1 MIKINL
7 SLLGNVFSK
16 VSDIKN
22 NLTSTDT
29 DKPLSAAQGKELKTQ
44 VDTKVNKVT
53 GKELSS
59 NDFTDS
65 LKNKLEND
73 VLSANFGYI
82 DENLKMHFTVASLD
96 LDVDDDIIQE
106 GEKTNVQA
114 TLTDDKEEPIEGIRV
129 NFYELYTPTIS
140 LSGNSIIQSGQRADI
155 TAKVKDSD
163 GSIVAGETVYFFES
177 TTYRCIGK
185 GVTDDNGIAHITHSS
200 NDNGATFTQSAS
212 NGYLGTGKGQIGVF
226 ASMDKKLVDGSI
238 VSETYSILDC
248 IKYDK
253 GILDDPQ
260 TNDIYDTRD
269 ANSLLTRTSEYSKL
283 TEVTTGNALLWLFN
297 LPSECTVDFEFMQV
311 DGTNSNHSIRVHN
324 NTSYKTSFALYNLGY
339 DSSII
344 GQWIKLRLTITDGS
358 ATLTSLDDTSK
369 TKTNT
374 FSGTGNRWSIS
385 TTDNISEL
393 RIRNVKVYP
402 I

>member
-7 SLLGNVFSK
+7 NSLNNVFSK

-29 DKPLSAAQGKELKTQ
+29 NKPLSAAQGKELKTQ
-44 VDTKVNKVT
+44 VDTKVDKVT

-82 DENLKMHFTVASLD
+82 DEDLKIHFTVASLD
-96 LDVDDDIIQE
+96 LDVDDNIIQQ
-106 GEKTNVQA
+106 GEKTDVQA
-114 TLTDDKEEPIEGIRV
+114 TLTDDKEEPIEDIRV
-129 NFYELYTPTIS
+129 NFYEIYTPTIN

-212 NGYLGTGKGQIGVF
+212 NGYLGTGKGQVGVI

-238 VSETYSILDC
+238 VSETYEVLDC
-248 IKYDK
+248 YVKDMGTLNDHNDSMWTAQNVTFTPRQAEYTDIVK
-253 GILDDPQ
+253 G
-260 TNDIYDTRD
+260 TGS
-269 ANSLLTRTSEYSKL
+269 SLLISLE
-283 TEVTTGNALLWLFN
+283 
-297 LPSECTVDFEFMQV
+297 LPIGSVIEFELKQIGGTKVNYIFGLRQAKSYLG
-311 DGTNSNHSIRVHN
+311 DGTSLN
-324 NTSYKTSFALYNLGY
+324 NLGANV
-339 DSSII
+339 DE
-344 GQWIKLRLTITDGS
+344 WVRVKVELKDDGYAI
-358 ATLTSLDDTSK
+358 ATNLDDTS
-369 TKTNT
+369 
-374 FSGTGNRWSIS
+374 S
-385 TTDNISEL
+385 TDRVNSTAYTSTPKFAFWLSDTASED
-393 RIRNVKVYP
+393 
-402 I
+402 

>member
-29 DKPLSAAQGKELKTQ
+29 NKPLSAAQGKELKTQ

-82 DENLKMHFTVASLD
+82 DEDLKIHFTVASLD
-96 LDVDDDIIQE
+96 LDVDDNIIQQ
-106 GEKTNVQA
+106 GEKTDIQA
-114 TLTDDKEEPIEGIRV
+114 TLTDDKEEPIEDIRV
-129 NFYELYTPTIS
+129 NFYEIYTPIIN
-140 LSGNSIIQSGQRADI
+140 LSGNSIIQSGQRSDI

-163 GSIVAGETVYFFES
+163 GSIVTGETVYFFES
-177 TTYRCIGK
+177 TTHRCIGK

-212 NGYLGTGKGQIGVF
+212 NGYLGTGKGQVGVI

-238 VSETYSILDC
+238 VSGTYNVIDGLYFEDGKSDKSSNWNLSSVGYSSDGESVTLNNTTGSSKWSVLKINASTTYLDSTLDYCMELDVKNVSGTNVALILDNTNVNVKDYITTSDFTH
-248 IKYDK
+248 IK
-253 GILDDPQ
+253 
-260 TNDIYDTRD
+260 IYTDR
-269 ANSLLTRTSEYSKL
+269 SQSKVFY
-283 TEVTTGNALLWLFN
+283 EIDGVT
-297 LPSECTVDFEFMQV
+297 
-311 DGTNSNHSIRVHN
+311 
-324 NTSYKTSFALYNLGY
+324 
-339 DSSII
+339 
-344 GQWIKLRLTITDGS
+344 
-358 ATLTSLDDTSK
+358 
-369 TKTNT
+369 
-374 FSGTGNRWSIS
+374 
-385 TTDNISEL
+385 
-393 RIRNVKVYP
+393 RNVTMGTADGHITFRVGNNESYSFKNFVVYP

>member
-29 DKPLSAAQGKELKTQ
+29 NKPLSAAQGKELKTQ

-82 DENLKMHFTVASLD
+82 DEDLKIHFTVASLD
-96 LDVDDDIIQE
+96 LNVDNNIIQQ
-106 GEKTNVQA
+106 GEKTDVQA
-114 TLTDDKEEPIEGIRV
+114 TLTDDKEEPIEDIRV
-129 NFYELYTPTIS
+129 NFYEIYTPIIN

-163 GSIVAGETVYFFES
+163 ESIVTGETVYFFES

-212 NGYLGTGKGQIGVF
+212 NGYLGTGKGQVGVI

-238 VSETYSILDC
+238 VSEPCSILDTVF
-248 IKYDK
+248 YDEGK
-253 GILDDPQ
+253 TGSPSVTWY
-260 TNDIYDTRD
+260 TNGLTLERQADG
-269 ANSLLTRTSEYSKL
+269 SLLTCSETWKRITPISNDTYFTRPFAVEFDIVSI
-283 TEVTTGNALLWLFN
+283 TGQLVVAYAVSGGSNKYDYLDSTGHFKYLFN
-297 LPSECTVDFEFMQV
+297 SD
-311 DGTNSNHSIRVHN
+311 SITRQKTGGN
-324 NTSYKTSFALYNLGY
+324 PTTLENITGALKISLFLTNTSHEVKIANF
-339 DSSII
+339 
-344 GQWIKLRLTITDGS
+344 
-358 ATLTSLDDTSK
+358 
-369 TKTNT
+369 
-374 FSGTGNRWSIS
+374 
-385 TTDNISEL
+385 
-393 RIRNVKVYP
+393 KVYP